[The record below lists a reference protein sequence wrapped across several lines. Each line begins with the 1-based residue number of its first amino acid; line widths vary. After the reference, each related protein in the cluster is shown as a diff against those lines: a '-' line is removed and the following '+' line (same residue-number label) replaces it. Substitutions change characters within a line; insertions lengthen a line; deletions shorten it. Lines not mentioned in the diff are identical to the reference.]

1 MIDLRNTAKSLI
13 SLTWASTLVA
23 VILIVIIRIV
33 FLLKNKDTKVYFY
46 QEIVNLIFLIY
57 ILQLFQI
64 VTSTD
69 INLYVGGM
77 NLIPFKEMLRYS
89 VGSLGFIKNTL
100 GNIILFIPYGF
111 FCFYYTKEKRII
123 IGVLVSL
130 IASFCIEFVQFLIG
144 RSFDID
150 DIILNVLGAIIGFL
164 IYKLLFLI
172 SKVFNIKKYHII
184 IDISTFILVIVLIIL
199 VGWWLK

>member
-46 QEIVNLIFLIY
+46 QEILNLIFLIY

-111 FCFYYTKEKRII
+111 FCFYYTKEKRIS
-123 IGVLVSL
+123 IGILVSL

-150 DIILNVLGAIIGFL
+150 DIILNVLGAIMGFL

-184 IDISTFILVIVLIIL
+184 IDILTFVLVVVLIVL

>member
-1 MIDLRNTAKSLI
+1 MIDLRTIAKSLI

-23 VILIVIIRIV
+23 VVLILIIRIV
-33 FLLKNKDTKVYFY
+33 FLIKDKNNKIYFY
-46 QEIVNLIFLIY
+46 QEILNLFFLIY

-69 INLYVGGM
+69 INLYVGGI

-89 VGSLGFIKNTL
+89 FGSLGFIKNTI
-100 GNIILFIPYGF
+100 GNIVLFIPYGF
-111 FCFYYTKEKRII
+111 FCFYYTKEKRISIGI
-123 IGVLVSL
+123 IISL
-130 IASFCIEFVQFLIG
+130 IASFFIEFVQYLIG

-150 DIILNVLGAIIGFL
+150 DIILNVLGAILGFL
-164 IYKLLFLI
+164 IYKFLFFI
-172 SKVFNIKKYHII
+172 SKTFNIKKYHILV
-184 IDISTFILVIVLIIL
+184 DILTFIIVIILIIL